1 MRPDLGTSEP
11 QESYSE
17 NRTMERSLKTELQ
30 VQWSCPYVSL
40 EHNPFTYTVG
50 RGAHRGA
57 AVVGLQSIHRNKA
70 EQLLYGQLF
79 PHEKALGK
87 K

>member
-1 MRPDLGTSEP
+1 
-11 QESYSE
+11 
-17 NRTMERSLKTELQ
+17 MERSLKTELQ